1 MYKFYFEKL
10 EVWQNARKFVK
21 DIYKVT
27 EAFKRRTIWN
37 NKSNKKGIF
46 KYNGKYFRGIFKTI

>member
-10 EVWQNARKFVK
+10 EVWQNARQFVK

-27 EAFKRRTIWN
+27 EAFPKEEQF
-37 NKSNKKGIF
+37 GITNQYVTVNYLAKQNF
-46 KYNGKYFRGIFKTI
+46 